1 MTAAV
6 LDGADATSGGLA
18 QIPPGFVVG
27 LYVTGTGGVPA
38 TAAQLAAYPGAVRY
52 AQWPDLAVDEAVHAD
67 VLDVET
73 NAATAADCAPWA
85 ASAQASYAAAVRPGQ
100 RHPAIYCGDGG
111 QTAYVNAMVAAGITS
126 GVGLILVNWDLTRDQ
141 AVAVVQANAA
151 LPAAGNPFPVVGVQY
166 GEGGGGAYD
175 LDIYLASW
183 VNTVSGGGGTPQ
195 ITAGATGPAVARMQ
209 GLLNDWGAAPQLVTD
224 GVFGPLTTAALEA
237 FQRGHDLTADGI
249 CGPLSWAALQAPPP
263 PDPPA
268 PGKDPG
274 MIIIKA
280 TAPSGHAW
288 AGTRTFTYAG
298 PSATPP
304 AWIVSGTDNG
314 NLTAALGAPVNVSW
328 NQYLE
333 FGGV

>member
-1 MTAAV
+1 VTAAV

-52 AQWPDLAVDEAVHAD
+52 AQWPDLAVDEAAHAD

-73 NAATAADCAPWA
+73 NAATADECAPWA
-85 ASAQASYAAAVRPGQ
+85 VNAIASYAAAVRPGQ
-100 RHPAIYCGDGG
+100 RHPAIYCGDGA

-166 GEGGGGAYD
+166 GEAGGGGAYD

-183 VNTVSGGGGTPQ
+183 VNTVSGGGGGWL
-195 ITAGATGPAVARMQ
+195 TAAQMEAIMGQLPVLQSGMSDTSLPAEYVHRLQAILRYVYGYYTGAVDGAYGPA
-209 GLLNDWGAAPQLVTD
+209 
-224 GVFGPLTTAALEA
+224 TAAAVKTLQA
-237 FQRGHDLTADGI
+237 RYGLTQDGI
-249 CGPLSWAALQAPPP
+249 CGALTWM
-263 PDPPA
+263 PA
-268 PGKDPG
+268 V
-274 MIIIKA
+274 
-280 TAPSGHAW
+280 T
-288 AGTRTFTYAG
+288 
-298 PSATPP
+298 
-304 AWIVSGTDNG
+304 
-314 NLTAALGAPVNVSW
+314 
-328 NQYLE
+328 
-333 FGGV
+333 GVT